1 MTATTAPTQHITGSR
16 DPGFGAQLQSEWTK
30 LRSVRST
37 WIMVGLAIVL
47 SVGLSALT
55 AFVTG
60 LTVDSWSHDAQA
72 GFDPFRGGMAGLL
85 FSMILLIALGVTAVT
100 SEYSTRMIQTTFA
113 LNPRRIQVL
122 AARAI
127 VVGAIGLAISAIT
140 IPGMFLINQAILGAY
155 GIETYAFSD
164 AGVARVLI
172 VYMIANGLIYT
183 LVPFSIAFLMRG
195 TASAITTSLGL
206 FSLPVLLAPLL
217 PVWIRENILK
227 FFSDFAIDS
236 VAGITPLDT
245 AAYLSET
252 GGIFVIT
259 CWIVGPLVAAAVVLN
274 RRDV

>member
-1 MTATTAPTQHITGSR
+1 MTATTAPVQRITSSR
-16 DPGFGAQLQSEWTK
+16 GPGFGAQLLSEWTK

-37 WIMVGLAIVL
+37 WIMTGLAIVL
-47 SVGLSALT
+47 SIGLSALT

-60 LTVDSWSHDAQA
+60 LTLDSWSHDAQA

-85 FSMILLIALGVTAVT
+85 FSTNLLIALGVTAVT
-100 SEYSTRMIQTTFA
+100 SEYSTRMIQTTFV
-113 LNPRRIQVL
+113 LNPRRIRVL

-127 VVGAIGLAISAIT
+127 VVGAIGLAVSAIT
-140 IPGMFLINQAILGAY
+140 IPGMFLINQAILGTY
-155 GIETYAFSD
+155 GLETYAFSD
-164 AGVARVLI
+164 AEVARVLI
-172 VYMIANGLIYT
+172 VYMIARGLICT

-195 TASAITTSLGL
+195 AVSAITTSIGF

-227 FFSDFAIDS
+227 FSPDMTIDS

-245 AAYLSET
+245 TTYLSET
-252 GGIFVIT
+252 SAIFVIT
-259 CWIVGPLVAAAVVLN
+259 CWVVGSLALSAFVLT